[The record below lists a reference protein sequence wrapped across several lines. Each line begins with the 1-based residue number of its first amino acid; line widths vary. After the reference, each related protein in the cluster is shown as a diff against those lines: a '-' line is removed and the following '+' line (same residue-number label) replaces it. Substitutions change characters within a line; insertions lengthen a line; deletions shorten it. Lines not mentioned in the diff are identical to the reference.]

1 MDRVLLNLLCV
12 WITAVTTF
20 HKRKHVYSAK
30 WVYSHWQLKDRS
42 PVSEGQKRK
51 RKEERNNERF
61 MQYSSSALK
70 NELMAQ
76 TFITLRLMHAGHRL
90 PLQITVIV
98 IACMHAHILCARACV
113 CLRVCV

>member
-1 MDRVLLNLLCV
+1 MLRFVQMDSVLLNLLCV

-42 PVSEGQKRK
+42 PVSEEQKRK

-70 NELMAQ
+70 NELTAQ

-90 PLQITVIV
+90 PFGDRYN
-98 IACMHAHILCARACV
+98 MYART
-113 CLRVCV
+113 